1 MFADWENL
9 GGVVKSFLGGFWILF
24 SVCSVCVGGQEG
36 DGCGHTVLGTESGTL
51 ASQNY
56 PGTYPSDTWCKW
68 RLRVPEGRTLRL
80 LFGDF
85 DVEMSPGCGNGSLVI
100 TDKNGEVTLGPVC
113 GKFDATLNNVTFKSN
128 EVTVTFKS
136 GPHRSG
142 RGFLL
147 SYATDQYP
155 DLISCLQRGSHFSS
169 QHLSVYC
176 PAGCKNVTGDV
187 WGNSEQGYRD
197 TSVLCKSAVHAG
209 AAADSLGGRVTVT
222 RGRSL
227 TLYEATFANGILSKM
242 GSLSEKKLLFSQGI
256 DKTKHLSLHDADVSR
271 PYLLHVVTH
280 LNPVTSA
287 LLLWIFQAS
296 SSPSHFTTI
305 NSAHSEQPRA
315 SSCFTVVK
323 KAGAVKNK
331 WSLYKNTFYY
341 TVNHFHQSVLS
352 GFWTECNSVLAV
364 SGLNASSFGNK
375 NSQEHRMFW
384 SSRNMDSTRGFLPWS
399 ADSNDP
405 NPWVELELRDKNTIT
420 GIITTGS
427 NQYYIESYILLFSK
441 DRKNWKFYKS
451 ALSKEKKLFQ
461 AYTDGHLRVLNS
473 LFPPM
478 VARFVRLQPLTW
490 HGRASAQIQVLGCPA
505 SKVTP
510 KSRSE
515 FETPFVKINMGT
527 PYPSPS
533 LTTTEGPVLVETR
546 LSSSQPVIVAVGVVL
561 GLIMCGSCLLAGV
574 WWKRRKKDAQ
584 MKYSLPTNCQS
595 FEAKCLPCP
604 HSELISYPLERNVH
618 DALPSPPPSDYAE
631 PAVAAIG
638 QKVGSTFRPSSEEC
652 YTSPFTF
659 NHYDTPGN
667 QPEYAEPLPPE
678 PEYATPFS
686 EQPESNLPNNHSKTH
701 GPAPTTTGAKTTSS
715 HTQYDCPSHRILSN
729 GYCTPAQ
736 HGGGLRPVSVVYA
749 EPKSSD
755 ALLQKHTHKQHL

>member
-242 GSLSEKKLLFSQGI
+242 GSLSEKKLLFSQ
-256 DKTKHLSLHDADVSR
+256 
-271 PYLLHVVTH
+271 
-280 LNPVTSA
+280 
-287 LLLWIFQAS
+287 
-296 SSPSHFTTI
+296 
-305 NSAHSEQPRA
+305 
-315 SSCFTVVK
+315 
-323 KAGAVKNK
+323 
-331 WSLYKNTFYY
+331 
-341 TVNHFHQSVLS
+341 
-352 GFWTECNSVLAV
+352 ECNSVLAV